1 MFIRL
6 RFLGQLPR
14 PCRPTTIG
22 RNAGGRA
29 DYGKTGNDALP
40 SVGQI
45 KWRDWWHLTVGAP
58 IFCDKT
64 MKTSEA
70 VANCRLFL
78 WSLPSRILLVLSHL
92 TPRGMAG
99 DRGLAF
105 VGFASERTR
114 RS

>member
-1 MFIRL
+1 MA
-6 RFLGQLPR
+6 
-14 PCRPTTIG
+14 IG

-64 MKTSEA
+64 TKTSEA

-78 WSLPSRILLVLSHL
+78 WV
-92 TPRGMAG
+92 
-99 DRGLAF
+99 
-105 VGFASERTR
+105 ASEPDFAGSVTPHATWHGW
-114 RS
+114 